1 MEALSEFR
9 AAVRAHP
16 NDGYAQYLL
25 AEALQQ
31 QGNSEGSSE
40 YMQKVEAATRAV
52 KLDPRLV
59 AAHDLL
65 SSLYIENGHFDLAIE
80 HSQDAL
86 ALDANDQQAV
96 YHLIVALRKTNQ
108 KDRVSALLKRL
119 IELRSKS
126 DDDQKAKERYRLY
139 ETPSSTNRTAP

>member
-1 MEALSEFR
+1 
-9 AAVRAHP
+9 
-16 NDGYAQYLL
+16 
-25 AEALQQ
+25 
-31 QGNSEGSSE
+31 
-40 YMQKVEAATRAV
+40 MQKVEAATRAV

-96 YHLIVALRKTNQ
+96 YHLIVALRKTDQ